1 MLSDQ
6 RILDQQ
12 IQAQNLALKSSKH
25 ANQLAHLRY
34 REGAVSYLDVI
45 DSDRNLLQQQQR
57 AAQLNGDRMLAS
69 VDLIRALGGGWES
82 VSAKTAL

>member
-1 MLSDQ
+1 M
-6 RILDQQ
+6 
-12 IQAQNLALKSSKH
+12 
-25 ANQLAHLRY
+25 
-34 REGAVSYLDVI
+34 SYLDVI

-82 VSAKTAL
+82 VPAKTAL